1 MNKEEAIAKAIE
13 LLTTFTVD
21 GRGNPKRLSVAA
33 IRRITG
39 LSDKAMR
46 KLKRELVNGLEANV
60 YRKRQASTKK
70 DMAGKDMKRSSF
82 TDKQRHAAE
91 MYVLSRVG
99 KCTDGMAE
107 LEREVATNLGSK
119 PVYGRNTTCSLA
131 KVKVGFIPNSERN

>member
-21 GRGNPKRLSVAA
+21 GRGNSKRLSVAA

-39 LSDKAMR
+39 LSNKAMR
-46 KLKRELVNGLEANV
+46 KLKCELANG
-60 YRKRQASTKK
+60 QAPTKK

-119 PVYGRNTTCSLA
+119 PVYDRNTTCSLA
-131 KVKVGFIPNSERN
+131 KVSAGFIPRSERN